1 MWYRQT
7 ETTRYQMPS
16 AVTRSHMP
24 AEPSTSGTATID
36 GCCAPTPYR
45 RACCRALPAQ
55 PDSAES
61 AQAPH
66 AVVCS
71 ADSQGSQISRAHT
84 GPKRRQQGRERLQ
97 RPAAGVA
104 LNSRGQKRCRQCPR
118 VLARAPRPPTPS
130 YACLELPEVTFELA
144 LLQPS
149 REKHDK
155 IHGATLTL
163 TQLVANRRGG
173 ARYQALPQARY
184 ERCACGA
191 DLDRARRAPAR
202 APGPTERGRGG

>member
-1 MWYRQT
+1 MEVWYRQT

-45 RACCRALPAQ
+45 RGCCRTLPTHQ
-55 PDSAES
+55 TVPYQRRRRTLLS
-61 AQAPH
+61 
-66 AVVCS
+66 CS

-118 VLARAPRPPTPS
+118 VARAPRPPTPS
-130 YACLELPEVTFELA
+130 YACLELPEVTCLVTAFAGKARQNSWGHVDSDSAGCQSTWRCTL
-144 LLQPS
+144 PS
-149 REKHDK
+149 APPSTVR
-155 IHGATLTL
+155 AVRL
-163 TQLVANRRGG
+163 RG
-173 ARYQALPQARY
+173 
-184 ERCACGA
+184 
-191 DLDRARRAPAR
+191 
-202 APGPTERGRGG
+202 